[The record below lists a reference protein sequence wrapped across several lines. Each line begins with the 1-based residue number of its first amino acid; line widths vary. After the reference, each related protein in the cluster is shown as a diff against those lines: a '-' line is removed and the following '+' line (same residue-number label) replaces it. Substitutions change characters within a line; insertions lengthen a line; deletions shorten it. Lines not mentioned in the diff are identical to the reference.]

1 MFGDRGLSLAPVAR
15 IQGVSMLLAIIA
27 SFHAP
32 MRRHRQMKIYFQS
45 SPSAA
50 LRINSAKQSLLTL
63 IRLLRACGPRND
75 NQKTLVKNYPVDLT
89 EREA

>member
-1 MFGDRGLSLAPVAR
+1 
-15 IQGVSMLLAIIA
+15 MLLAIIA

-63 IRLLRACGPRND
+63 ITLIRLLRACGPRND
-75 NQKTLVKNYPVDLT
+75 NQKTLAKNYPVDLT